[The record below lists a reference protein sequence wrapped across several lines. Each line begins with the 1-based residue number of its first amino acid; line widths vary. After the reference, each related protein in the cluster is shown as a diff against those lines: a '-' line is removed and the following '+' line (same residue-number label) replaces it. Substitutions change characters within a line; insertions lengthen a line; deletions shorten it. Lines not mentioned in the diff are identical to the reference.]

1 MKFSQFILISVY
13 LLFDGVHH
21 EILLKKIAS
30 FGIGGNI
37 LKLLKSYLEDREQRV
52 KIDNCLSTALPIRSG
67 VPQGSVI
74 GPLLFLIFINDLPC
88 VCVNPIALLFTD
100 DSKTSNAGSIELQN
114 DLIMIYNWAKANIME
129 FNNTKT
135 ELLWFTLR
143 RYKLSDRRVLVFDSE
158 DIEFSTVPIIDL
170 GISFTTDLKWS
181 AHIDVRIRK
190 AFSRFMMLK
199 RSLPTIL
206 PANVKSQVYKL
217 YVLPIITYGSVLWFP
232 NKTDLSKLEVLQN
245 KVTRWFGPID
255 DFKDRLLALNLLPFS
270 LLFQLNDLLFLH
282 QCIVNDSPI
291 CSGLFHKGPP
301 SHYAT

>member
-21 EILLKKIAS
+21 EIFLKKVAS

-52 KIDNCLSTALPIRSG
+52 KTDDCLSTALPIRSG

-74 GPLLFLIFINDLPC
+74 GPLLFLIFFNDLPC
-88 VCVNPIALLFTD
+88 VCVNPIVLLFTD
-100 DSKTSNAGSIELQN
+100 DSKTSSAGPIELQN

-135 ELLWFTLR
+135 EVLWFTLH
-143 RYKLSDRRVLVFDSE
+143 RYKLSNRRVLVFDSE
-158 DIEFSTVPIIDL
+158 YIEFSTVPIIDL
-170 GISFTTDLKWS
+170 GITLTTDLKWS

-199 RSLPTIL
+199 RSLPTTL
-206 PANVKSQVYKL
+206 PANVKSQDYKL
-217 YVLPIITYGSVLWFP
+217 YILPIFTYGSVLWFP
-232 NKTDLSKLEVLQN
+232 NKTDLSKLEVFQN

-255 DFKDRLLALNLLPFS
+255 
-270 LLFQLNDLLFLH
+270 
-282 QCIVNDSPI
+282 
-291 CSGLFHKGPP
+291 
-301 SHYAT
+301 